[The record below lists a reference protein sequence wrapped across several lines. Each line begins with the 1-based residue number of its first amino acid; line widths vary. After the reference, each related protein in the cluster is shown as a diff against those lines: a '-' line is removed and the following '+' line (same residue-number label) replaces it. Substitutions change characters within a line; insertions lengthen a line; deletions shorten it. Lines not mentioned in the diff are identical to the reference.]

1 MPEAKCPRCHRP
13 IRPDES
19 VAFDQNQI
27 LHLECFRP
35 RELNYEERSLLAKF
49 CWTHA
54 VGECHVCG
62 GRYRQQELA
71 ADPIGHSIY
80 LCPSCRTDLTASLRA
95 HLTTCPV
102 VPGQVRPSAEKPEP
116 PAPQRQVRESR
127 DLSGRTD
134 ALMREAEAAIDAFR
148 ESIRRLAAGGS

>member
-1 MPEAKCPRCHRP
+1 MSEAKCPRCHQP
-13 IRPDES
+13 IHPDES

-49 CWTHA
+49 CWSHA
-54 VGECHVCG
+54 VAACHVCR

-71 ADPIGHSIY
+71 ADPVGHRLH
-80 LCPSCRTDLTASLRA
+80 LCPACRTDLTASLRA

-102 VPGQVRPSAEKPEP
+102 VPGQVRPSEESSAP
-116 PAPQRQVRESR
+116 PARRHAGENR
-127 DLSGRTD
+127 GLSSRTD

>member
-1 MPEAKCPRCHRP
+1 MPEAKCPRCHQP
-13 IRPDES
+13 IRPDGR

-49 CWTHA
+49 CWSHA
-54 VGECHVCG
+54 VAECHVCG

-71 ADPIGHSIY
+71 ADLIVHRIH

-102 VPGQVRPSAEKPEP
+102 VPGEVRPSAEKSEP
-116 PAPQRQVRESR
+116 LARRHVRESR
-127 DLSGRTD
+127 DLSSRTD